1 MIAYRAAFLTEY
13 QNSAYAA
20 RYLQLVA
27 AVRKAE
33 SAALP
38 GSMELTEA
46 VAKNLFKLMA
56 YKDEYEVARLYADG
70 AFAEKLR
77 ERFDGDFRL
86 SFHLAPP
93 LLARRDPRT
102 GHLQKREYG
111 AWMMPAFRLLARLKF
126 LRGTA
131 FDPFGYTSD
140 RKAERRL
147 IADYEAAITR
157 YIAGLRADRIA
168 RARASR
174 PASGNDSRL
183 RPHQG
188 GRDPQVHGRTVP
200 RRSRHRK
207 RLFRGRSGMTGKTN
221 HANRR
226 KPPGGADIARIT
238 AAPQARPWRAERY

>member
-1 MIAYRAAFLTEY
+1 MARVREAARFRAKPERPVKTLDEAIAYRAAFLTDY
-13 QNSAYAA
+13 QNSAYSA

-38 GSMELTEA
+38 GSTELTEA

-56 YKDEYEVARLYADG
+56 YKDEYEVARLYADS
-70 AFAEKLR
+70 AFTEKLR
-77 ERFDGDFRL
+77 QRFDGDFRL

-93 LLARRDPRT
+93 LLARRDPST
-102 GHLQKREYG
+102 GRLQKREYG

-140 RKAERRL
+140 RKAERQL

-157 YIAGLRADRIA
+157 NIAGLRADRIA
-168 RARASR
+168 ALARLA
-174 PASGNDSRL
+174 RL
-183 RPHQG
+183 PEMIRGYGHIKE
-188 GRDPQVHGRTVP
+188 DAIRTFTAE
-200 RRSRHRK
+200 RSR
-207 RLFRGRSGMTGKTN
+207 
-221 HANRR
+221 AE
-226 KPPGGADIARIT
+226 ADIENGSFAV
-238 AAPQARPWRAERY
+238 AAE